1 MIDKTGIFENTD
13 STSFAHRRH
22 IMSENI
28 ATLGLEF
35 ESKSS
40 VSEIEK
46 IVQAFDEVIEK
57 HEEVQNAFQN
67 LGLPADVTTQI
78 GKFAQSVLNLNSQ
91 INQYNFLK
99 KAFATPL
106 DDKTRENIEKLAQT
120 LASIKPVDETTTGN
134 IAKLIR
140 AFNGFKLDSTQV
152 NSFKTAVTAP
162 NDATVS
168 TETANAFAVILNSFK
183 NMKNVDA
190 NLGTTISGIGAAMS
204 NLQKVPDEVVL
215 NYASVAES
223 MQKLNGV
230 ANVGLAVEG
239 IEKLAGMKPVSK
251 EDLDNLNAY
260 IEAMIKLQ
268 QLIANSPELQNLP
281 RAGATPTAT
290 GGTGGQQISDET
302 AKKVGE
308 SLKPL
313 KSIKPENATAITQIL
328 DAFANMNRIDSA
340 TILGIK
346 KFAEAVLKLKS
357 FKTDTANALRLVLEQ
372 MKNLPDIDQAK
383 AQAIKGLAESIYM
396 FRIVKKD
403 LSTNLEALFTAMTKI
418 QKLDDAA
425 LDSIDKL
432 ANAIIKFKF
441 IKNNTVSNIKSV
453 FDQLRTA
460 PVIQQ
465 QTYQSI
471 GYLASAMDGF
481 RALRKSTVENVTKLL
496 QELAKA
502 KPIPPEALKSIRTL
516 RDLIAAMNLNLSK
529 TPNRVTQTNTSLY
542 TMRTFADS
550 TTIAL
555 NSLRSA
561 LAVTVFAR
569 SAKDFLALG
578 EELAYVKSI
587 APTLEIKKLQDG
599 LMNLSAVFGNT
610 AKNANALYYAYS
622 SGIRGSE
629 EAFIKFTEMASK
641 TALTIRSE
649 LRPTI
654 DAMTAAMNAYGM
666 TAEDV
671 SEVSNNFFKI
681 VKYGKASGEQLAN
694 SFGQVSP
701 TAKTLGVSLDEL
713 GAAIASI
720 TKIQPT
726 RVAITGLNNMLSKIM
741 KPTRE
746 SASAIEKLGVDLSYS
761 AVHTKGFVNVLKEVH
776 DALGGNMEAIR
787 NIFPDIRGQRAAM
800 HLLGAGWEDF
810 LNQVENFTNGK
821 DEIEAAFE
829 ELTDNIEH
837 QLLVIPNTIQK
848 IREEMG
854 RMVTQTL
861 TLNGALTPLIQSFNS
876 MSEGERKF
884 LAGSTL
890 LITVLASLKAAM
902 LTYHTL
908 QALNLRN
915 QMFLEQ
921 FAKKRNTTQAITLML
936 FKKEFQRRFA
946 LLGLDKAELQSRI
959 ARIAFDK
966 QQLTFKISLLELDKK
981 QAIASGDLNM
991 LKKAENA
998 LLVANNRLLRLN
1010 TLEREAN
1017 NVAVAKAVMQGK
1029 DSVIKGLGT
1038 ITKVTNATG
1047 AGIAAA
1053 AKQVIA
1059 TITASLS
1066 KLGVL
1071 LFGALKAVAVA
1082 AAAFVAVDLV
1092 QSLIRAGNTSKMVT
1106 NEIVASV
1113 AEWVHGFKE
1122 ARKSMV
1128 DFYNSLKEM
1137 RQEFR
1142 SLRASLK
1149 SAVVDFDN
1157 MKFNFFPETNKTT
1170 MNKLIDDL
1178 NVLEVQYLRF
1188 AEKRDAADKQLAEA
1202 KTIHDL
1208 YFREEKDLERL
1219 QDAYENVDKI
1229 RQQMNLV
1236 EDIKEME
1243 LEQSL
1248 YNMYSEDF
1256 MESLEQ
1262 YKKQAKD
1269 NLREL
1274 GVEGFEEA
1282 YAVLKSGGRD
1292 LKELKQE
1299 STEAFEKA
1307 KAEVQKVNNEFEELN
1322 GNIASTKAQI
1332 EELGRSAISFY
1343 VSVKDAIDKEDVELM
1358 DTFQKVGYHQSRIAD
1373 AYQELES
1380 SAKFISEG
1388 FITALS
1394 PDDIEKS
1401 KEALSDYMESFKFLI
1416 KNFDDVKKANK
1427 ELLKDMDKNLKEN
1440 ELKRLKSDSKILK
1453 FYESEFATLSDKI
1466 TSEVLSAET
1475 DMDTLKTLYSD
1486 LNSAA
1491 NKMLDLRKKMADAEQ
1506 KANQKTLELIKS
1518 FDKYS
1523 ATAQSAVDVNSTEA
1537 LSLMSRQW
1545 TMGMNELPAVKQDAT
1560 NPYETK
1566 ILEDMA
1572 SIIDMV
1578 RVYSSSQMA
1587 KSDEQ
1592 KAALMVG
1599 YESIRQAF
1607 SKNEDAIRE
1616 QTAQIVEQ
1624 LVKNNQL
1631 ADRVQEERKNGK
1643 DWDTLLKDLDDIKEE
1658 IRKSGSNQFQLVN
1671 VNL

>member
-1 MIDKTGIFENTD
+1 
-13 STSFAHRRH
+13 
-22 IMSENI
+22 MSENI

-67 LGLPADVTTQI
+67 LGLPADVTKQI
-78 GKFAQSVLNLNSQ
+78 GNFAQAVLNLNSQ

-281 RAGATPTAT
+281 RAGVTPTAT

-496 QELAKA
+496 QELARA

-671 SEVSNNFFKI
+671 SDVSNNFFKI

-810 LNQVENFTNGK
+810 LQQVERFTDGS
-821 DEIEAAFE
+821 DEINTAFE

-854 RMVTQTL
+854 RIVTQVL
-861 TLNGALTPLIQSFNS
+861 TLNGAIAPLIKSFNNMTAGS
-876 MSEGERKF
+876 RKF
-884 LAGSTL
+884 LAASSL
-890 LITVLASLKAAM
+890 VLTVMASLKAAM

-921 FAKKRNTTQAITLML
+921 FAKKRNQTRNVTLML
-936 FKKEFQRRFA
+936 FQKEFQRRFA
-946 LLGLDKAELQSRI
+946 LLGLDEAELQNRI
-959 ARIAFDK
+959 ARIALDK
-966 QQLTFKISLLELDKK
+966 QDLLLKQSNLEFMKVQAMLANDKNRVMAIENDLLVVQNQLLRINTLEKEANTAATIKAVMLGQDSVITGLGNVTRVFNATWKGLATSAASLAGK
-981 QAIASGDLNM
+981 AFATIASGLGSLATM
-991 LKKAENA
+991 A
-998 LLVANNRLLRLN
+998 LA
-1010 TLEREAN
+1010 T
-1017 NVAVAKAVMQGK
+1017 
-1029 DSVIKGLGT
+1029 IKS
-1038 ITKVTNATG
+1038 
-1047 AGIAAA
+1047 AGIAL
-1053 AKQVIA
+1053 IGF
-1059 TITASLS
+1059 I
-1066 KLGVL
+1066 
-1071 LFGALKAVAVA
+1071 
-1082 AAAFVAVDLV
+1082 AVDFV
-1092 QSLIRAGNTSKMVT
+1092 QSLIRAGDTSKMMTRDIVESIAEAIHGFKKQAREMIEFQKRWR
-1106 NEIVASV
+1106 EIVA
-1113 AEWVHGFKE
+1113 EI
-1122 ARKSMV
+1122 KSSFSM
-1128 DFYNSLKEM
+1128 
-1137 RQEFR
+1137 
-1142 SLRASLK
+1142 LK
-1149 SAVVDFDN
+1149 STVIDFDN
-1157 MKFNFFPETNKTT
+1157 MKFDFSSEGNRTT
-1170 MNKLIDDL
+1170 MKKMIEDL
-1178 NVLEVQYLRF
+1178 NDYEVQYMKF
-1188 AEKRDAADKQLAEA
+1188 SDS
-1202 KTIHDL
+1202 
-1208 YFREEKDLERL
+1208 REEAIKRLSKAQEKFDEYFLPDSVIKRL
-1219 QDAYENVDKI
+1219 QGAMDNISDGYFKKGIKSEVETYNRLLKAYTSGTSLVPQQKILEN
-1229 RQQMNLV
+1229 
-1236 EDIKEME
+1236 ME
-1243 LEQSL
+1243 ATLGRL
-1248 YNMYSEDF
+1248 KKLGV
-1256 MESLEQ
+1256 ESLE
-1262 YKKQAKD
+1262 
-1269 NLREL
+1269 
-1274 GVEGFEEA
+1274 EA
-1282 YAVLKSGGRD
+1282 QFVIKNANRD
-1292 LKELKQE
+1292 LEAEKDYAMQEL
-1299 STEAFEKA
+1299 EKA
-1307 KAEVQKVNNEFEELN
+1307 QADAKQISNEFEELQ
-1322 GNIASTKAQI
+1322 GNIAATKAQI
-1332 EELGRSAISFY
+1332 EELGKSAISFY
-1343 VSVKDAIDKEDVELM
+1343 VSVKDAIDKEDIELM
-1358 DTFQKVGYHQSRIAD
+1358 DTFGKVEHHQSQIAD
-1373 AYQELES
+1373 AYKELVS

-1388 FITALS
+1388 FIVALS

-1401 KEALSDYMESFKFLI
+1401 KEALSDYMDSFKFLI
-1416 KNFDDVKKANK
+1416 KNFDDVKKANQ
-1427 ELLKDMDKNLKEN
+1427 ELIDDMTKNLKEN
-1440 ELKRLKSDSKILK
+1440 EVKRLKSDSKILRY
-1453 FYESEFATLSDKI
+1453 YENEFASLTERIANEMRAD
-1466 TSEVLSAET
+1466 EANV
-1475 DMDTLKTLYSD
+1475 DTLKKLYSD
-1486 LNSAA
+1486 LNGAA

-1566 ILEDMA
+1566 VLEDMA
-1572 SIIDMV
+1572 SIIEGF
-1578 RVYSSSQMA
+1578 RVYSSNQIVKA
-1587 KSDEQ
+1587 DEQ

-1631 ADRVQEERKNGK
+1631 ADRVQEERESGK
-1643 DWDTLLKDLDDIKEE
+1643 DWNTLLKDLSDIKEE

>member
-1 MIDKTGIFENTD
+1 
-13 STSFAHRRH
+13 
-22 IMSENI
+22 MSENI

-57 HEEVQNAFQN
+57 HEEVQDAFQN
-67 LGLPADVTTQI
+67 LGLPADVTKQI
-78 GKFAQSVLNLNSQ
+78 GNFAQAVLNLNSQ

-99 KAFATPL
+99 KSFATPL

-599 LMNLSAVFGNT
+599 LMNLSAVFGDT

-991 LKKAENA
+991 LKKVENA

-1017 NVAVAKAVMQGK
+1017 NAAVAKAVMQGR

-1113 AEWVHGFKE
+1113 AEWIHGFKE

-1128 DFYNSLKEM
+1128 DFYNSFKEM
-1137 RQEFR
+1137 KQEFR

-1178 NVLEVQYLRF
+1178 NVLEVQYLQF

-1208 YFREEKDLERL
+1208 YFREGKDLERL

-1236 EDIKEME
+1236 EDIQEME

-1256 MESLEQ
+1256 MENLEQ

-1380 SAKFISEG
+1380 SAKFIADG

-1440 ELKRLKSDSKILK
+1440 ELKRLKYDSKILK

-1578 RVYSSSQMA
+1578 RVYSSSQIA

-1631 ADRVQEERKNGK
+1631 ADRVQEERENGK
-1643 DWDTLLKDLDDIKEE
+1643 DWNTLLKDLSEIKEE

>member
-1 MIDKTGIFENTD
+1 MADN
-13 STSFAHRRH
+13 
-22 IMSENI
+22 ENI

-35 ESKSS
+35 ESKQT
-40 VSEIEK
+40 VDEIEK
-46 IVQAFDEVIEK
+46 ISD
-57 HEEVQNAFQN
+57 AFQSVVDKKGSVEDA
-67 LGLPADVTTQI
+67 LKALVPADVQ
-78 GKFAQSVLNLNSQ
+78 QSIETFSDTIKDLNARIYSFN
-91 INQYNFLK
+91 YLK
-99 KAFATPL
+99 QTFGSPL
-106 DDKTRENIEKLAQT
+106 DDTSRKNIEQLAQI
-120 LASIKPVDETTTGN
+120 LANIKPVDEATTGN
-134 IAKLIR
+134 VAKLIR
-140 AFNGFKLDSTQV
+140 TFNGFKLDSAQV
-152 NSFKTAVTAP
+152 NNFKTAVEAP
-162 NDATVS
+162 NGATVT
-168 TETANAFAVILNSFK
+168 TETANAFAVILNALK
-183 NMKNVDA
+183 KVKGIDA
-190 NLGTTISGIGAAMS
+190 NLGTIISSVGAAMS
-204 NLQKVPDEVVL
+204 GLQKVPDEVVL

-223 MQKLNGV
+223 MQKLNGIT
-230 ANVGLAVEG
+230 NVGMAVEG

-268 QLIANSPELQNLP
+268 ELIANSPELQNLP
-281 RAGATPTAT
+281 SANATPVAT
-290 GGTGGQQISDET
+290 GGGTGVQQISDDT
-302 AKKVGE
+302 AKKIGE

-328 DAFANMNRIDSA
+328 DAFAQMNRIESA

-346 KFAEAVLKLKS
+346 KFAEAVLKLKG
-357 FKTDTANALRLVLEQ
+357 FKTETASAVRLILEQ

-383 AQAIKGLAESIYM
+383 AEAIKGLAESIYM

-432 ANAIIKFKF
+432 ADAIIKFKF

-453 FDQLRTA
+453 FNELRAA

-578 EELAYVKSI
+578 EELAYIKSI
-587 APTLEIKKLQDG
+587 APTLEIQKLQEG
-599 LMNLSAVFGNT
+599 LMNLPSAYGD
-610 AKNANALYYAYS
+610 ASKNAKALYYAYS

-629 EAFIKFTEMASK
+629 ESFVKFTEIASK
-641 TALTIRSE
+641 TSQVIRSE
-649 LRPTI
+649 LIPTV
-654 DAMTAAMNAYGM
+654 DAMTAAMNAYGL
-666 TAEDV
+666 TAEDANI
-671 SEVSNNFFKI
+671 VSNNFYKI

-821 DEIEAAFE
+821 DEINEAFE
-829 ELTDNIEH
+829 ELNDNIEH
-837 QLLVIPNTIQK
+837 QLTLIPTTIQR

-854 RMVTQTL
+854 KLVTQTL
-861 TLNGALTPLIQSFNS
+861 TLNGAITPLIRNFNS
-876 MSEGERKF
+876 MTDGERKF
-884 LAGSTL
+884 LATTTL
-890 LITVLASLKAAM
+890 AITVLASFKAAM

-915 QMFLEQ
+915 QQFLER
-921 FAKKRNTTQAITLML
+921 FAKKRNKTHSVTLML
-936 FKKEFQRRFA
+936 FQREFKRRFA
-946 LLGLDKAELQSRI
+946 LLGLDEVELQNRI
-959 ARIAFDK
+959 ARIALDK
-966 QQLTFKISLLELDKK
+966 QDLLLK
-981 QAIASGDLNM
+981 QSNLEFM
-991 LKKAENA
+991 KVQA
-998 LLVANNRLLRLN
+998 LLAKDKNKVMSIENELLIVQNQLLKIN

-1017 NVAVAKAVMQGK
+1017 AVATAKAVMLGQN
-1029 DSVIKGLGT
+1029 SVINGLGN
-1038 ITKVTNATG
+1038 VTRVFNATWKG
-1047 AGIAAA
+1047 IATSAASLTGQVFSSIASGLGSIATMALATIKSAGIAL
-1053 AKQVIA
+1053 I
-1059 TITASLS
+1059 
-1066 KLGVL
+1066 G
-1071 LFGALKAVAVA
+1071 
-1082 AAAFVAVDLV
+1082 FVAVDFV
-1092 QSLIRAGNTSKMVT
+1092 QSLIRAGDTSKMMT
-1106 NEIVASV
+1106 RDIVESI
-1113 AEWVHGFKE
+1113 AEAIHGFKKE
-1122 ARKSMV
+1122 REEMIRFQKEFRETQRAINASFR
-1128 DFYNSLKEM
+1128 SLKEM
-1137 RQEFR
+1137 
-1142 SLRASLK
+1142 
-1149 SAVVDFDN
+1149 VIDFDN
-1157 MKFNFFPETNKTT
+1157 MKFDFSADSDTKTIQ
-1170 MNKLIDDL
+1170 KLVDNLHDYEIQYMQFADKRDEADKKLEEASKKYDKYFLRDYDL
-1178 NVLEVQYLRF
+1178 N
-1188 AEKRDAADKQLAEA
+1188 
-1202 KTIHDL
+1202 
-1208 YFREEKDLERL
+1208 RL
-1219 QDAYENVDKI
+1219 NNARKNT
-1229 RQQMNLV
+1229 
-1236 EDIKEME
+1236 
-1243 LEQSL
+1243 
-1248 YNMYSEDF
+1248 
-1256 MESLEQ
+1256 
-1262 YKKQAKD
+1262 
-1269 NLREL
+1269 
-1274 GVEGFEEA
+1274 
-1282 YAVLKSGGRD
+1282 
-1292 LKELKQE
+1292 KELKEELEKYNRVLNARLGGISVVSQKKLDENLQAIQARMKKLGADSVQE
-1299 STEAFEKA
+1299 AQFIIEHENRNLISLKKNAKYALEKA
-1307 KAEVQKVNNEFEELN
+1307 QAEVTRVSNEFEELQ
-1322 GNIASTKAQI
+1322 GNIAATKAQI

-1358 DTFQKVGYHQSRIAD
+1358 DTFQKVGYHQGRITE
-1373 AYQELES
+1373 AYKELES
-1380 SAKFISEG
+1380 SAKFITDG

-1466 TSEVLSAET
+1466 ASEVLSAET

-1592 KAALMVG
+1592 KAALMDG

-1624 LVKNNQL
+1624 LVKDNKL
-1631 ADRVQEERKNGK
+1631 ADQVQAERENGK
-1643 DWDTLLKDLDDIKEE
+1643 NWDDLKKDLGDIK
-1658 IRKSGSNQFQLVN
+1658 KSLQDIGKSQIQVYN
-1671 VNL
+1671 VSM

>member
-1 MIDKTGIFENTD
+1 
-13 STSFAHRRH
+13 
-22 IMSENI
+22 MSENI

-35 ESKSS
+35 ESQSS

-57 HEEVQNAFQN
+57 HEEVQDAFKN
-67 LGLPADVTTQI
+67 LGLPADVTKQI
-78 GKFAQSVLNLNSQ
+78 GNFAQSVLNLNSQ

-99 KAFATPL
+99 KTFATPL

-140 AFNGFKLDSTQV
+140 SFNGFKLDSTQV
-152 NSFKTAVTAP
+152 NNFKTAVTAP

-190 NLGTTISGIGAAMS
+190 NLATTISGIGSAMS

-230 ANVGLAVEG
+230 ENVGMAVEG
-239 IEKLAGMKPVSK
+239 VEKLAGMKPVSK
-251 EDLDNLNAY
+251 EDLENLNAY

-268 QLIANSPELQNLP
+268 ELIANSPELQNLP
-281 RAGATPTAT
+281 SAGATPVTT
-290 GGTGGQQISDET
+290 GGTGGQQISDDT
-302 AKKVGE
+302 AKKIGE

-328 DAFANMNRIDSA
+328 DAFAQMNRIESA

-346 KFAEAVLKLKS
+346 KFAEAVLKLKG
-357 FKTDTANALRLVLEQ
+357 FKTETASALRLILEQ

-383 AQAIKGLAESIYM
+383 AEAIKGLAESIYM

-403 LSTNLEALFTAMTKI
+403 LSTNLEALFTAMTKV

-432 ANAIIKFKF
+432 ADAIIKFKF

-453 FDQLRTA
+453 FNELRAA

-587 APTLEIKKLQDG
+587 APTLEIQKLQDG
-599 LMNLSAVFGNT
+599 LMNLSAVFGDT

-810 LNQVENFTNGK
+810 LQQVERFTDGS
-821 DEIEAAFE
+821 DEINTAFE

-854 RMVTQTL
+854 RIVTQVL
-861 TLNGALTPLIQSFNS
+861 TLNGAITPLVKSFNS
-876 MSEGERKF
+876 MTQGTRKF
-884 LAGSTL
+884 LAASSL
-890 LITVLASLKAAM
+890 LITVMASLKAAM

-921 FAKKRNTTQAITLML
+921 FAKKRNQTQNVTLML
-936 FKKEFQRRFA
+936 FQKEFQRRFA
-946 LLGLDKAELQSRI
+946 LLGLDEAELQNRI
-959 ARIAFDK
+959 TRIAFDK
-966 QQLTFKISLLELDKK
+966 QDLLLKQSNLEFMKVQAMLANDKNRVMSIENELLVVQNQLLRINTLEKEANTAATVKAVMLGQNSVITGLGNVTRVFNATWKGLATSAASLAGK
-981 QAIASGDLNM
+981 AFASIASGLGSLATM
-991 LKKAENA
+991 A
-998 LLVANNRLLRLN
+998 LA
-1010 TLEREAN
+1010 T
-1017 NVAVAKAVMQGK
+1017 
-1029 DSVIKGLGT
+1029 IKS
-1038 ITKVTNATG
+1038 
-1047 AGIAAA
+1047 AGIAL
-1053 AKQVIA
+1053 IGF
-1059 TITASLS
+1059 I
-1066 KLGVL
+1066 
-1071 LFGALKAVAVA
+1071 
-1082 AAAFVAVDLV
+1082 AVDFV
-1092 QSLIRAGNTSKMVT
+1092 QSLIRAGDTSKMMTRDIVESIAEAIHGFKKQAREMIEFQ
-1106 NEIVASV
+1106 NRWREIVA
-1113 AEWVHGFKE
+1113 EI
-1122 ARKSMV
+1122 KSS
-1128 DFYNSLKEM
+1128 FST
-1137 RQEFR
+1137 
-1142 SLRASLK
+1142 LK
-1149 SAVVDFDN
+1149 STVIDFDN
-1157 MKFNFFPETNKTT
+1157 MKFDFSTEGDTKT
-1170 MNKLIDDL
+1170 MRKMIDDL
-1178 NVLEVQYLRF
+1178 NNYEVQYLQFAERREDAIKRLEK
-1188 AEKRDAADKQLAEA
+1188 AEKRFDEYFLPDSVIDRLSDAQN
-1202 KTIHDL
+1202 
-1208 YFREEKDLERL
+1208 
-1219 QDAYENVDKI
+1219 NVKKI
-1229 RQQMNLV
+1229 R
-1236 EDIKEME
+1236 KEVDTYNRLLNAYTSGTSVVPQEKILKNME
-1243 LEQSL
+1243 ATLGRL
-1248 YNMYSEDF
+1248 
-1256 MESLEQ
+1256 
-1262 YKKQAKD
+1262 KD
-1269 NLREL
+1269 L
-1274 GVEGFEEA
+1274 GVEGLDEA
-1282 YAVLKSGGRD
+1282 QFVIKHVNDD
-1292 LKELKQE
+1292 LKAEKELAMQE
-1299 STEAFEKA
+1299 VEKA
-1307 KAEVQKVNNEFEELN
+1307 QADEKQISNEFEELQ
-1322 GNIASTKAQI
+1322 GNIAATKAQI

-1343 VSVKDAIDKEDVELM
+1343 VSVKDAIDKEDIELM
-1358 DTFQKVGYHQSRIAD
+1358 DTFGKVEHHQSQIAE
-1373 AYQELES
+1373 AYKELES

-1388 FITALS
+1388 FIVALS

-1401 KEALSDYMESFKFLI
+1401 KESLSDYMESFKFLI
-1416 KNFDDVKKANK
+1416 KNFDDVKKANQ
-1427 ELLKDMDKNLKEN
+1427 ELIDDMTKNLKEN
-1440 ELKRLKSDSKILK
+1440 EVKRLKSDSKILRY
-1453 FYESEFATLSDKI
+1453 YENEFASLTERIANEMRAD
-1466 TSEVLSAET
+1466 EANV
-1475 DMDTLKTLYSD
+1475 DTLKKLYSD
-1486 LNSAA
+1486 LNGAA

-1566 ILEDMA
+1566 VLEDMA
-1572 SIIDMV
+1572 SIIEGF
-1578 RVYSSSQMA
+1578 RVYSSNQIVKA
-1587 KSDEQ
+1587 DEQ

-1631 ADRVQEERKNGK
+1631 ADRVQEERENGK
-1643 DWDTLLKDLDDIKEE
+1643 DWNTLLKDLSEIKEE
-1658 IRKSGSNQFQLVN
+1658 IRKSGSNQFQLIN

>member
-1 MIDKTGIFENTD
+1 MADN
-13 STSFAHRRH
+13 
-22 IMSENI
+22 ENI

-35 ESKSS
+35 ESKQT
-40 VSEIEK
+40 VDEIEK
-46 IVQAFDEVIEK
+46 ISD
-57 HEEVQNAFQN
+57 AFQSVVDKKGSVEDA
-67 LGLPADVTTQI
+67 LKALVPADVQ
-78 GKFAQSVLNLNSQ
+78 QSIETFSNTIKDLNARIYSFN
-91 INQYNFLK
+91 YLK
-99 KAFATPL
+99 QTFGSPL
-106 DDKTRENIEKLAQT
+106 DDTSRKNIEALAQI
-120 LASIKPVDETTTGN
+120 LANIKPVDETTTGN
-134 IAKLIR
+134 VAKLIR
-140 AFNGFKLDSTQV
+140 AFNGFKLDSAQV
-152 NSFKTAVTAP
+152 NNFKTAVEAP
-162 NDATVS
+162 NGATVT
-168 TETANAFAVILNSFK
+168 TETANAFAVILNALKSVK
-183 NMKNVDA
+183 GIDA
-190 NLGTTISGIGAAMS
+190 NLGTIISGVGAAMS
-204 NLQKVPDEVVL
+204 GLQKVPDEVVL

-223 MQKLNGV
+223 MQKLNGIT
-230 ANVGLAVEG
+230 NVGMAVEG
-239 IEKLAGMKPVSK
+239 VEKLAGMKPVSK

-268 QLIANSPELQNLP
+268 ELIANSPELQNLP
-281 RAGATPTAT
+281 SANATPTAT
-290 GGTGGQQISDET
+290 GGGTGVQQISDDT
-302 AKKVGE
+302 AKKIGE

-328 DAFANMNRIDSA
+328 DAFANMNRIESA

-346 KFAEAVLKLKS
+346 KFAEAVLKLKG
-357 FKTDTANALRLVLEQ
+357 FKTETASAVRLILEQ

-383 AQAIKGLAESIYM
+383 AEAIKGLAESIYM

-403 LSTNLEALFTAMTKI
+403 LSTNLEALFTAMTKV

-432 ANAIIKFKF
+432 ADAIIKFKF

-453 FDQLRTA
+453 FGELRAA

-578 EELAYVKSI
+578 EELAYIKSI
-587 APTLEIKKLQDG
+587 APTLETKKLQDG
-599 LMNLSAVFGNT
+599 LMNLSGVFGDT

-629 EAFIKFTEMASK
+629 ESFIKFTEMASK

-776 DALGGNMEAIR
+776 EALGGNMEAIR

-810 LNQVENFTNGK
+810 LQQVERFTDGR
-821 DEIEAAFE
+821 DEINSAFE

-837 QLLVIPNTIQK
+837 QLLVIPNTVQK

-854 RMVTQTL
+854 RIVTQVL
-861 TLNGALTPLIQSFNS
+861 TLNGAIAPLIKNFNN
-876 MSEGERKF
+876 MTQGTRKF
-884 LAGSTL
+884 LAASSL
-890 LITVLASLKAAM
+890 AVTVLASLKAAF

-921 FAKKRNTTQAITLML
+921 FAKKRNQTQNVTLML
-936 FKKEFQRRFA
+936 MQKEFQRRYK
-946 LLGLDKAELQSRI
+946 LLGLGTAEIRNMITNTALHKQDLLLRESNLEFMKVQAMLAKDRNRVTTIENELIAVQNELLHVNTLEKEANTIATVKSVMVGQDAVISGLGNVTRAFNATWKGLSASAASLAGKAFS
-959 ARIAFDK
+959 
-966 QQLTFKISLLELDKK
+966 S
-981 QAIASGDLNM
+981 IASGLGSIATM
-991 LKKAENA
+991 A
-998 LLVANNRLLRLN
+998 LA
-1010 TLEREAN
+1010 T
-1017 NVAVAKAVMQGK
+1017 
-1029 DSVIKGLGT
+1029 IKS
-1038 ITKVTNATG
+1038 
-1047 AGIAAA
+1047 AGIAL
-1053 AKQVIA
+1053 IGF
-1059 TITASLS
+1059 I
-1066 KLGVL
+1066 GVD
-1071 LFGALKAVAVA
+1071 FI
-1082 AAAFVAVDLV
+1082 
-1092 QSLIRAGNTSKMVT
+1092 QSLIRAGDTSKMMTRDIVESIAEAIHGFKKQAREMLEFQKRWR
-1106 NEIVASV
+1106 EIVA
-1113 AEWVHGFKE
+1113 EI
-1122 ARKSMV
+1122 KSTFSM
-1128 DFYNSLKEM
+1128 
-1137 RQEFR
+1137 
-1142 SLRASLK
+1142 LK
-1149 SAVVDFDN
+1149 STVIDFNN
-1157 MKFNFFPETNKTT
+1157 MKFDFSSEENRTT
-1170 MNKLIDDL
+1170 MRKMIEDL
-1178 NVLEVQYLRF
+1178 HDYEIQYMEF
-1188 AEKRDAADKQLAEA
+1188 SDAREDSINRLTKAQKKFDE
-1202 KTIHDL
+1202 
-1208 YFREEKDLERL
+1208 YFLPDSVIKRL
-1219 QDAYENVDKI
+1219 QDAMDNIEDSRFSKGIKSEVETYNRLVAAYTSGTSLVPQEKI
-1229 RQQMNLV
+1229 LKN
-1236 EDIKEME
+1236 ME
-1243 LEQSL
+1243 ETLGRL
-1248 YNMYSEDF
+1248 
-1256 MESLEQ
+1256 
-1262 YKKQAKD
+1262 KK
-1269 NLREL
+1269 L
-1274 GVEGFEEA
+1274 GVESLAEA
-1282 YAVLKSGGRD
+1282 QFVIRNNGRD
-1292 LKELKQE
+1292 LAAEKDYAMQGL
-1299 STEAFEKA
+1299 EKA
-1307 KAEVQKVNNEFEELN
+1307 QADAKQISNDFEELQ
-1322 GNIASTKAQI
+1322 GNIAATKAQI
-1332 EELGRSAISFY
+1332 EELGKSAISFY

-1358 DTFQKVGYHQSRIAD
+1358 DTFRKVDYHQSKIAD
-1373 AYQELES
+1373 AYKELES

-1388 FITALS
+1388 FIVALS
-1394 PDDIEKS
+1394 PSDIEES
-1401 KEALSDYMESFKFLI
+1401 KEALSDYMESFKYLV
-1416 KNFDDVKKANK
+1416 KNFDDVKKANQDIID
-1427 ELLKDMDKNLKEN
+1427 EMTKNLKDN
-1440 ELKRLKSDSKILK
+1440 EIKRLKSDSKVLRY
-1453 FYESEFATLSDKI
+1453 YENEFASLAEKIANEMRSD
-1466 TSEVLSAET
+1466 EASAET
-1475 DMDTLKTLYSD
+1475 LKKLYSD
-1486 LNSAA
+1486 LNNSA
-1491 NKMLDLRKKMADAEQ
+1491 NKMLDLRKKMTDAEQ
-1506 KANQKTLELIKS
+1506 KANQKTLELINS
-1518 FDKYS
+1518 FDKYAS
-1523 ATAQSAVDVNSTEA
+1523 TAQSAVDVNSSDAIT
-1537 LSLMSRQW
+1537 LMSRQW
-1545 TMGMNELPAVKQDAT
+1545 TMGMNELPVVKQDAT

-1566 ILEDMA
+1566 VLDDMA
-1572 SIIDMV
+1572 SIIEGF
-1578 RVYSSSQMA
+1578 RVFASNQIVKA
-1587 KSDEQ
+1587 DEQ
-1592 KAALMVG
+1592 KSALMVG

-1624 LVKNNQL
+1624 LVKDNKL
-1631 ADRVQEERKNGK
+1631 ADQVQAERENGK
-1643 DWDTLLKDLDDIKEE
+1643 NWDDLKKDLGDIK
-1658 IRKSGSNQFQLVN
+1658 KSLQDMGKNQIQVYN
-1671 VNL
+1671 VSM

>member
-1 MIDKTGIFENTD
+1 MADN
-13 STSFAHRRH
+13 
-22 IMSENI
+22 ENI

-35 ESKSS
+35 ESKQT
-40 VSEIEK
+40 VDEIEK
-46 IVQAFDEVIEK
+46 ISD
-57 HEEVQNAFQN
+57 AFQSVVDKKGSVEDA
-67 LGLPADVTTQI
+67 LKALVPADVQ
-78 GKFAQSVLNLNSQ
+78 QSIETFSDTIKDLNARIYSFN
-91 INQYNFLK
+91 YLK
-99 KAFATPL
+99 QTFGSPL
-106 DDKTRENIEKLAQT
+106 DDTSRKNIEQLAQI
-120 LASIKPVDETTTGN
+120 LANIKPVDEATTGN
-134 IAKLIR
+134 VAKLIR
-140 AFNGFKLDSTQV
+140 TFNGFKLDSAQV
-152 NSFKTAVTAP
+152 NNFKTAVEAP
-162 NDATVS
+162 NGATIT
-168 TETANAFAVILNSFK
+168 TETANAFAVILNAL
-183 NMKNVDA
+183 KNVKGIDA
-190 NLGTTISGIGAAMS
+190 NLGTIISSVGAAMS
-204 NLQKVPDEVVL
+204 GLQKVPDEVVL

-223 MQKLNGV
+223 MQKLNGIT
-230 ANVGLAVEG
+230 NVGMAVEG
-239 IEKLAGMKPVSK
+239 VEKLAGMKPVSK

-268 QLIANSPELQNLP
+268 ELIANSPELQNLP
-281 RAGATPTAT
+281 SANATPVAT
-290 GGTGGQQISDET
+290 GGGTGVPQISDDT
-302 AKKVGE
+302 AKKIGE

-328 DAFANMNRIDSA
+328 DAFANMNRIESA

-346 KFAEAVLKLKS
+346 KFAEAVLKLKG
-357 FKTDTANALRLVLEQ
+357 FKTETASAVHLILEQ

-383 AQAIKGLAESIYM
+383 AEAIKGLAESIYM

-403 LSTNLEALFTAMTKI
+403 LSTNLEALFTAMTKV

-432 ANAIIKFKF
+432 ADAIIKFKF

-453 FDQLRTA
+453 FDQLRAA

-578 EELAYVKSI
+578 EELAYIKSI
-587 APTLEIKKLQDG
+587 APTLETKKLQDG
-599 LMNLSAVFGNT
+599 LMNLSGVFGDT

-629 EAFIKFTEMASK
+629 ESFIKFTEMASK

-800 HLLGAGWEDF
+800 HLLGAGWQDF

-821 DEIEAAFE
+821 DEIENAFE

-854 RMVTQTL
+854 RMVTSVL
-861 TLNGALTPLIQSFNS
+861 TLNGSITPLLKGFNNITK
-876 MSEGERKF
+876 GERQF
-884 LAGSTL
+884 LAASSL
-890 LITVLASLKAAM
+890 LITVLASLKAAF

-921 FAKKRNTTQAITLML
+921 FAKKRNATQHQTLAL
-936 FKKEFQRRFA
+936 FQKEFQRRFA
-946 LLGLDKAELQSRI
+946 LLGLDETELQNRI
-959 ARIAFDK
+959 ARIALDK
-966 QQLTFKISLLELDKK
+966 QDLLLK
-981 QAIASGDLNM
+981 QSNLEFMKVQA
-991 LKKAENA
+991 
-998 LLVANNRLLRLN
+998 LVAKDKNKVDAIENELLIVQNQLLKIN
-1010 TLEREAN
+1010 TLEKEAN
-1017 NVAVAKAVMQGK
+1017 AAATAKAVMLGR
-1029 DSVIKGLGT
+1029 DSVVEGLGG
-1038 ITKVTNATG
+1038 VTRVFNATG
-1047 AGIAAA
+1047 TGIMASARLLVKNVSASLVQGFSSAFTMAFSAIKSAGIAALTF
-1053 AKQVIA
+1053 I
-1059 TITASLS
+1059 
-1066 KLGVL
+1066 
-1071 LFGALKAVAVA
+1071 
-1082 AAAFVAVDLV
+1082 AVDFA
-1092 QSLIRAGNTSKMVT
+1092 QSLIRTGNTAKMVT
-1106 NEIVASV
+1106 RGIVESV
-1113 AEWVHGFKE
+1113 AESITGINRAVTEFVKFNNRALEIQKE
-1122 ARKSMV
+1122 IKAIFS
-1128 DFYNSLKEM
+1128 
-1137 RQEFR
+1137 
-1142 SLRASLK
+1142 SLK
-1149 SAVVDFDN
+1149 STVIDFDN
-1157 MKFNFFPETNKTT
+1157 MKFNFSSDVDTRDIE
-1170 MNKLIDDL
+1170 KLVGTLHDY
-1178 NVLEVQYLRF
+1178 EVQYMEF
-1188 AEKRDAADKQLAEA
+1188 ADKREKASKFL
-1202 KTIHDL
+1202 
-1208 YFREEKDLERL
+1208 EEKYAEFDKFFLPDADIKRIKDAYDNLDEINDATERL
-1219 QDAYENVDKI
+1219 YKLNEKLNDVNVYTNPRRLKATQDN
-1229 RQQMNLV
+1229 
-1236 EDIKEME
+1236 IKKVKKE
-1243 LEQSL
+1243 LF
-1248 YNMYSEDF
+1248 D
-1256 MESLEQ
+1256 
-1262 YKKQAKD
+1262 
-1269 NLREL
+1269 L
-1274 GVEGFEEA
+1274 GVENTKEIEFIQEYGGANLEA
-1282 YAVLKSGGRD
+1282 MRENAQKAL
-1292 LKELKQE
+1292 
-1299 STEAFEKA
+1299 EKA
-1307 KAEVQKVNNEFEELN
+1307 KAEAQKVENEFEELN
-1322 GNIASTKAQI
+1322 GNIAATKAQI
-1332 EELGRSAISFY
+1332 EELGKSAISFY
-1343 VSVKDAIDKEDVELM
+1343 VSVKDAIGKEDVELM
-1358 DTFQKVGYHQSRIAD
+1358 DTFQKVDYHQGRIAD
-1373 AYQELES
+1373 AYQSLEK
-1380 SAKFISEG
+1380 SARLIADG
-1388 FITALS
+1388 FITKLS
-1394 PDDIEKS
+1394 PSDIEES
-1401 KEALSDYMESFKFLI
+1401 KEALSDYMESFKYLV
-1416 KNFDDVKKANK
+1416 KNFDDVKKANQDIID
-1427 ELLKDMDKNLKEN
+1427 EMTKNLKDN
-1440 ELKRLKSDSKILK
+1440 EIKRIKSDSKVLRY
-1453 FYESEFATLSDKI
+1453 YENEFASLAEKIANEMRSD
-1466 TSEVLSAET
+1466 EASAET
-1475 DMDTLKTLYSD
+1475 LKKLYSD
-1486 LNSAA
+1486 LNNSA
-1491 NKMLDLRKKMADAEQ
+1491 NKMLDLRKKMTDAEQ
-1506 KANQKTLELIKS
+1506 KANQKTLELINS
-1518 FDKYS
+1518 FDKYAS
-1523 ATAQSAVDVNSTEA
+1523 TAQSAVDVNSSDA
-1537 LSLMSRQW
+1537 LTLMSRQW
-1545 TMGMNELPAVKQDAT
+1545 TMGMNELPVVKQDAT

-1566 ILEDMA
+1566 VLDDMA
-1572 SIIDMV
+1572 SIIEGFRDQIV
-1578 RVYSSSQMA
+1578 KA
-1587 KSDEQ
+1587 DEQ
-1592 KAALMVG
+1592 KSALMVG

-1624 LVKNNQL
+1624 LVKDNKL
-1631 ADRVQEERKNGK
+1631 ADQVQAERENGK
-1643 DWDTLLKDLDDIKEE
+1643 NWDDLKKDLGDIK
-1658 IRKSGSNQFQLVN
+1658 KSLQDMGKNQIQVYN
-1671 VNL
+1671 VSM